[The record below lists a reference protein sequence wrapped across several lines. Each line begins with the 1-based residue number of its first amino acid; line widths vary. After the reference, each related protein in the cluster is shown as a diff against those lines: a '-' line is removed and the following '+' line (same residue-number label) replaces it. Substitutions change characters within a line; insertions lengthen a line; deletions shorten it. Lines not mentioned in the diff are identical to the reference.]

1 MVFQVSSRSLDASKT
16 PSLLTPTWVIC
27 LNELGAGDEIDL
39 REIEPLLESDFDR
52 NDPLLLFLD
61 SFVLFD
67 GASHR

>member
-1 MVFQVSSRSLDASKT
+1 
-16 PSLLTPTWVIC
+16 

-61 SFVLFD
+61 AFVLFD